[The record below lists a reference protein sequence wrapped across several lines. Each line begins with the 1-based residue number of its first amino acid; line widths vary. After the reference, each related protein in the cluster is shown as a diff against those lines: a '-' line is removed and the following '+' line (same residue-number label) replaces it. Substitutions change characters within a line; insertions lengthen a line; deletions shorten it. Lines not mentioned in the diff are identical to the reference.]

1 MLKTL
6 LPLLAVAN
14 LVLGTGAFIVTSIL
28 PQMAQA
34 LAVSVPMAGQA
45 MSAYALSTAL
55 LAPILLVLTGH
66 WPRRRAMLLGM
77 ALFALGNVVCA
88 LAPSLPWL
96 LAGRVVMGMGAMFTP
111 VAAGVVVALAPPAQR
126 GKALALVFLGISLS
140 YVIGLPLGTWLS
152 SAHGW
157 QAPIWL
163 VALASALMMGLLAWW
178 VPKDVQAPGASL
190 AGLGALLRRP
200 DVAAVLLMTLLYFSA
215 IFVVISFVVPVLQ
228 ALVPMA
234 PGTLG
239 LTLMLFGVSGVVGT
253 LVGGAAN
260 DRFGDRGTLSTQL
273 LVLAT
278 TMMVLPLAAGQW
290 PLMMAVMLLWGT
302 AGFGMM
308 APQQSRLAA
317 LAPAHAPLLL
327 SLNSSMLYIG
337 TAAGAVLGGAAVP
350 WLGFAQLSWA
360 GAPLALLAL
369 AVLWAAPRRLAAAAV

>member
-260 DRFGDRGTLSTQL
+260 DRFGERRTLSTQL

-317 LAPAHAPLLL
+317 LAPAQAPLLL